1 MPDAAALAVSYQ
13 LVTDKTNFLLV
24 HERADGEKA
33 IDMPELQKV
42 PQMVPAGWGGIGT
55 VRFSR
60 SSGILASR
68 VSGNAPDM
76 QVMSVPAVWR
86 TVRTPASSLQSGSM
100 DDFEVP
106 AFLRSQADD
115 RTLPAFLRKRD
126 QIIDHQ
132 DPRYWARSEHYE
144 GLTPLGVSEWL
155 RITPAS
161 QWPSTYVCL
170 RQMGLGVGLVDW
182 LELAMATH
190 AGTVHAESKVV
201 EAFLYLM
208 SRRDTYESLAKSA
221 GLIGALQSTVLRLRE
236 LLAGSPAAT
245 PASVDLGLVE
255 AMVAGLA
262 GMTTSTW
269 PDQVFE
275 LGGALGEVRDDKES
289 ANVA

>member
-1 MPDAAALAVSYQ
+1 
-13 LVTDKTNFLLV
+13 
-24 HERADGEKA
+24 
-33 IDMPELQKV
+33 
-42 PQMVPAGWGGIGT
+42 
-55 VRFSR
+55 
-60 SSGILASR
+60 
-68 VSGNAPDM
+68 
-76 QVMSVPAVWR
+76 
-86 TVRTPASSLQSGSM
+86 M

-161 QWPSTYVCL
+161 QWPSTYVGL

-182 LELAMATH
+182 LELAMATQ

-221 GLIGALQSTVLRLRE
+221 GLIGALQFTVVLLRE
-236 LLAGSPAAT
+236 LLAGNLAAM

-262 GMTTSTW
+262 GMTTSAW
-269 PDQVFE
+269 PDLVFE
-275 LGGALGEVRDDKES
+275 LGGAVDGVSDANEVAS
-289 ANVA
+289 VG

>member
-1 MPDAAALAVSYQ
+1 M
-13 LVTDKTNFLLV
+13 
-24 HERADGEKA
+24 
-33 IDMPELQKV
+33 
-42 PQMVPAGWGGIGT
+42 
-55 VRFSR
+55 
-60 SSGILASR
+60 ASR

-76 QVMSVPAVWR
+76 HVMSVPAVWR

-161 QWPSTYVCL
+161 QWPSTYVGL
-170 RQMGLGVGLVDW
+170 RQIGLGAGLVEW
-182 LELAMATH
+182 LELAVALH
-190 AGTVHAESKVV
+190 VGTAHAEVKVV
-201 EAFLYLM
+201 EAFLDLM
-208 SRRDTYESLAKSA
+208 SRRDTYESLAKSE
-221 GLIGALQSTVLRLRE
+221 GLLGALHSTVVRLRDV
-236 LLAGSPAAT
+236 LSGGGAAT
-245 PASVDLGLVE
+245 PASADLGLVE
-255 AMVAGLA
+255 VIAAGLD
-262 GMTTSTW
+262 GMTTSVW
-269 PDQVFE
+269 PDRVFE
-275 LGGALGEVRDDKES
+275 LGGTLGEVGDAKES

>member
-1 MPDAAALAVSYQ
+1 
-13 LVTDKTNFLLV
+13 
-24 HERADGEKA
+24 
-33 IDMPELQKV
+33 
-42 PQMVPAGWGGIGT
+42 
-55 VRFSR
+55 
-60 SSGILASR
+60 
-68 VSGNAPDM
+68 
-76 QVMSVPAVWR
+76 
-86 TVRTPASSLQSGSM
+86 M

-161 QWPSTYVCL
+161 QWPSTYVGL
-170 RQMGLGVGLVDW
+170 RQMGLGVALVDW
-182 LELAMATH
+182 LELAMASH

-221 GLIGALQSTVLRLRE
+221 GLIGALQFTVVRLRE
-236 LLAGSPAAT
+236 LLAGNLAAM